1 MNMFLW
7 TILTT
12 ILNIYTWIPKYLLF
26 CTNIMCILKVCIFL
40 DLFIFD
46 IDTIKLNM
54 LLLKIYLKSFFFT
67 FDDLK
72 IFSFWPF
79 RFSFSRPCHVFRLCL
94 KFTMPWNWHFEYKLT
109 LKGDFVMS
117 PKIRAETPECRNL
130 QFQTE
135 AIFADNLPCRQS
147 GH

>member
-7 TILTT
+7 TILAT

-46 IDTIKLNM
+46 IDTIKLHM
-54 LLLKIYLKSFFFT
+54 LLLKIYFNVFFT
-67 FDDLK
+67 YDVLK

-94 KFTMPWNWHFEYKLT
+94 DFTMPWNWHFEYKLT
-109 LKGDFVMS
+109 LKGDFDMS
-117 PKIRAETPECRNL
+117 PKIRAVLQKPRNVGTYNSRQKSYL
-130 QFQTE
+130 QT
-135 AIFADNLPCRQS
+135 ILPYL
-147 GH
+147 